1 MFFDAPCI
9 VAAADTTD
17 AVNPLP
23 VYAVI
28 TAMEHC
34 ERHLKSLQHDD
45 LDSGVCFLAHFFKTV

>member
-1 MFFDAPCI
+1 MFFFDTPCI
-9 VAAADTTD
+9 VAATDTVD

-34 ERHLKSLQHDD
+34 ERYLKSLQHDD
-45 LDSGVCFLAHFFKTV
+45 LDSGVRFLTHFFE